1 MPKLRSVHLDDLDPG
16 DRVTVFTSDSEHRM
30 VRGQYFGI
38 YRSATHRQWYAI
50 VDDGTTEFAGIPTN
64 AIERIE
70 RHRKAA
76 KAPVP
81 GPPQAEPVYTQND
94 QAEDRTWTL
103 LTCGY
108 FLGFIGGL
116 IVASIIFWL

>member
-70 RHRKAA
+70 RHRKA
-76 KAPVP
+76 KPM
-81 GPPQAEPVYTQND
+81 PPQADPFETQCD
-94 QAEDRTWTL
+94 QAEDKTLTL
-103 LTCGY
+103 LTAGY
-108 FLGFIGGL
+108 FAGFITGL
-116 IVASIIFWL
+116 AVAALIFWL

>member
-1 MPKLRSVHLDDLDPG
+1 MPKLRSVQLDDLNPG

-50 VDDGTTEFAGIPTN
+50 VDDGTTEFAGIPTD

-70 RHRKAA
+70 RHRKA
-76 KAPVP
+76 KPM
-81 GPPQAEPVYTQND
+81 PPQAEPVYTQNNP
-94 QAEDRTWTL
+94 AEDRTLTL
-103 LTCGY
+103 LTAGY
-108 FLGFIGGL
+108 FAGFVSGL
-116 IVASIIFWL
+116 AVAAIIFWL